1 MVRLKI
7 DGREMSV
14 PAGTTIME
22 AARSGGIDIPSLCYH
37 KRLLPIGSCSMCI
50 VEIEGRLDPVTS
62 CSTVVEEGIEVTTE
76 SEALRGAQG
85 CQSEK
90 DSAASCPRL
99 PHLRRGGGMRSPK
112 YRLPARP
119 YRSPV

>member
-22 AARSGGIDIPSLCYH
+22 AARSAGIDIPSLCYH

-50 VEIEGRLDPVTS
+50 VEIEGRPEPVTS
-62 CSTVVEEGIEVTTE
+62 CSTPVEEGIEVTTE
-76 SEALRGAQG
+76 SEALHEQQG

-90 DSAASCPRL
+90 DSAASCP
-99 PHLRRGGGMRSPK
+99 
-112 YRLPARP
+112 
-119 YRSPV
+119 